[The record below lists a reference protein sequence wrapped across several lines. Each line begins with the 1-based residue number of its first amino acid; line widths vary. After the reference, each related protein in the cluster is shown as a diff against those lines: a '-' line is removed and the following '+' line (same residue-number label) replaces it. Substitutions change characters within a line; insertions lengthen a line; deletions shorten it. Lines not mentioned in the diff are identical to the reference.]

1 MERSN
6 NKELQLI
13 AKVIT
18 LIMLS
23 YIVPVFGIVF
33 SIYILTSSDIIRY
46 ATWVKALATISLI
59 LQLLVIL
66 GMVIGWLTWLFS

>member
-13 AKVIT
+13 AKVVT

-33 SIYILTSSDIIRY
+33 STYILTSSDIIRY
-46 ATWVKALATISLI
+46 ATWVKALSSISLI
-59 LQLLVIL
+59 LQLMVIL